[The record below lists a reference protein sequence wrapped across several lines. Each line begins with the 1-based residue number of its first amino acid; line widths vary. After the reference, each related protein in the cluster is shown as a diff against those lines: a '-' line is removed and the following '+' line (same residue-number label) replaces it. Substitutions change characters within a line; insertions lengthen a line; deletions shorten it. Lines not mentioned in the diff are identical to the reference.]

1 MGKAPKKLCIKMLD
15 SVKVEIYIVSKGISF
30 THSTNM
36 KGPLTTCE
44 KWKYLEYIS
53 NQTKISAFILE
64 DWEISNRPS
73 K

>member
-1 MGKAPKKLCIKMLD
+1 MI
-15 SVKVEIYIVSKGISF
+15 SKQNSF

-36 KGPLTTCE
+36 KGGPTTRE
-44 KWKYLEYIS
+44 KFKYLEYIN